1 MRRSRTTAWIALA
14 AMLLHVLAMPLAG
27 SLSAETKRLLG
38 WGGYCPL
45 AQQLEHAG
53 HAQVAADQDDSAPAA
68 HHASMPQCCCGA
80 GFAGLAALPSA
91 TPPLPIRVLW
101 CGCACPPSLHCCQRR
116 ASNGRR
122 SIPAPPPSPEAG
134 CSALSISNRTGIAAA
149 TARRC
154 PIARRLCRRATN
166 PLQG

>member
-14 AMLLHVLAMPLAG
+14 AMLLHLLAMPLAG

-53 HAQVAADQDDSAPAA
+53 HAQAAADQHDSGPAA

-80 GFAGLAALPSA
+80 SFAGLAVLPSA
-91 TPPLPIRVLW
+91 TPSLPDPHALLRVRLPAEPALLPAPRQQW
-101 CGCACPPSLHCCQRR
+101 PALNPR
-116 ASNGRR
+116 AS
-122 SIPAPPPSPEAG
+122 
-134 CSALSISNRTGIAAA
+134 
-149 TARRC
+149 
-154 PIARRLCRRATN
+154 PIA
-166 PLQG
+166 